1 MTYKVLIV
9 DDSTFFLHQIRGII
23 DAHPELKVV
32 GEAKNGKEAI
42 EKTLKLKPDIIT
54 MDYEMPL
61 MDGITSVREIMAKQ
75 PTPILMFSSMTH
87 AGARIT
93 LDALDAGAVDFLPKG
108 YENVA
113 NEQSLLRQQ
122 LIEKLLHIVKSHHRR
137 TAASATPTPAA
148 KPATPVKT
156 ATTARARAPELV
168 MIGTST
174 GGPVALQ
181 KVLTQIPASFSAP
194 ILVIQHMPAAFTGAY
209 AERLNGMC
217 PLTVKEAEDGDTF
230 APGTVLLAPG
240 GKQMMLSAK
249 NRVKIFAGDDR
260 LNYKPCIDVT
270 FGSAAKYYSNNVLA
284 IVMTGMGA
292 DGKEGARLLKARGA
306 QIWAQEG
313 KTCVIDGMPS
323 AVVKADLADDIVPLD
338 QIAGKMVAMT
348 KGA

>member
-9 DDSTFFLHQIRGII
+9 DDSSFFRHQIKSII
-23 DAHPELKVV
+23 DAHPDLTVI
-32 GEAKNGKEAI
+32 GEASHGREAV
-42 EKTLKLKPDIIT
+42 EKTLKLKPDIVT

-61 MDGITSVREIMAKQ
+61 MDGITAVREIMAKQ

-113 NEQSLLRQQ
+113 HEQSLLRQQ
-122 LIEKLLHIVKSHHRR
+122 LIEKLLHIVKSHRR
-137 TAASATPTPAA
+137 
-148 KPATPVKT
+148 K
-156 ATTARARAPELV
+156 TTAPAVPAPARPLPVAKAGVRVRAPELV

-181 KVLTQIPASFSAP
+181 KVLTQIPASFNAP

-209 AERLNGMC
+209 AERLNGIC
-217 PLTVKEAEDGDTF
+217 PLTVKEAEDGDSF
-230 APGTVLLAPG
+230 AAGTVLLAPG

-284 IVMTGMGA
+284 IVMTGMGS

-306 QIWAQEG
+306 HIWAQEG

-348 KGA
+348 KGS